1 LIGSGDWNDGM
12 NRVGSD
18 GKGESIWLAWFLIDT
33 LEGLLEVCGARVG
46 SVQAQAYR
54 RVIRELKESVEAHG
68 WDGEWYRRAYFDD
81 GTPLGSRANDEARID
96 SLPQSWAVLSEA
108 ARPERAAAALRAA
121 ERQLVL
127 EADKLIL
134 LFDPPFDH
142 SSRHPG
148 YIMGYPPGVRENGG
162 QYTHAAL
169 WLAQAFARL
178 KQGTRAVQLLEMINP
193 VERTRSVEEVERYK
207 GEPYVIAADIY
218 RLQGQVGR
226 CGWTW
231 YTGSSGV
238 MYRVWLEDVLGF
250 KLQADR
256 LTIDPAIPS
265 HWTHYAVRYRYRSSR
280 YEIAV
285 ENPENV
291 SSGVVSL
298 EVDGIPLHTK
308 WIPLVDDGGSH
319 RVHVRL
325 GKVPED
331 AEREP
336 VDAVSR
342 QEDMSSTRMAG

>member
-1 LIGSGDWNDGM
+1 
-12 NRVGSD
+12 
-18 GKGESIWLAWFLIDT
+18 
-33 LEGLLEVCGARVG
+33 
-46 SVQAQAYR
+46 
-54 RVIRELKESVEAHG
+54 
-68 WDGEWYRRAYFDD
+68 
-81 GTPLGSRANDEARID
+81 
-96 SLPQSWAVLSEA
+96 
-108 ARPERAAAALRAA
+108 
-121 ERQLVL
+121 
-127 EADKLIL
+127 
-134 LFDPPFDH
+134 
-142 SSRHPG
+142 
-148 YIMGYPPGVRENGG
+148 
-162 QYTHAAL
+162 
-169 WLAQAFARL
+169 
-178 KQGTRAVQLLEMINP
+178 
-193 VERTRSVEEVERYK
+193 
-207 GEPYVIAADIY
+207 
-218 RLQGQVGR
+218 
-226 CGWTW
+226 
-231 YTGSSGV
+231 

-342 QEDMSSTRMAG
+342 QENLSSTRIAG